1 MAHHSSKT
9 LAKKIPKNANLF
21 WHYNPIRAPY
31 SRSISPVIP
40 SANCAAGSRGPRALL
55 LPTLSHDRLSLSL
68 SHNTAAFEAQVRC
81 GAVRCGRTDKTDS
94 LLNSLQTWMLSCTTL
109 PPPVFVSSS
118 WTSFVEDLMQLEGG
132 FWRRRCV
139 SGLSSLFFE
148 LVNE

>member
-1 MAHHSSKT
+1 M
-9 LAKKIPKNANLF
+9 PNLF
-21 WHYNPIRAPY
+21 WHYNPPPCKHTKSSLGHKFQVDLARY
-31 SRSISPVIP
+31 SLGQSCGRFTWAQSSASSNPKSRP
-40 SANCAAGSRGPRALL
+40 S
-55 LPTLSHDRLSLSL
+55 LSLSL
-68 SHNTAAFEAQVRC
+68 SRITAAFQAQVRC

-118 WTSFVEDLMQLEGG
+118 WTCFVEDLMRLAGG